1 MGKRQERPRIGLA
14 LGGGGARGAAHV
26 GVLRALEAAGIPIAC
41 IAGTSAGAMVGAAY
55 AAGLTT
61 EQIEQVFASVRFR
74 DLFRPAWARDGWL
87 DNAPLA
93 ASFERAVGRL
103 RVEDLNLP
111 FAATATDADTGEPV
125 TLDRGPLGPI
135 LRASTAMPCIVRPV
149 PLGGR
154 RLVDGGVLHKVPV
167 QLAREL
173 GADIV
178 IAVDVSVPYSW
189 RRKKPR
195 HPLVFLMRMLEIM
208 DERLVAAELNG
219 ADIIIRP
226 WADCG
231 IFEFHR
237 YRSQILSGQA
247 ATEAAIPA
255 IRARLAGFGAPT
267 VPAQVT
273 RPAPATS
280 PADPASPA
288 WAAATPA
295 ASPGTP
301 APAIPAASQSA
312 PAPSVPA
319 TSPPVPGR
327 LTLPAP
333 RRPQASSP

>member
-1 MGKRQERPRIGLA
+1 MGKRLERPRIGLA

-247 ATEAAIPA
+247 AAEAAIPA
-255 IRARLAGFGAPT
+255 IRACLAAFGAPT

-288 WAAATPA
+288 SPA
-295 ASPGTP
+295 
-301 APAIPAASQSA
+301 AIPAASQSA
-312 PAPSVPA
+312 PAPAVPA